1 MGETWQLISGKI
13 QSNETAWEAGL
24 REIHEE
30 TGIKPTEYYRI
41 PEVSHFYRHEDDSV
55 NTMIMFCAFTTPDV
69 QVQLNSE
76 HTEFQWVPIEQAA
89 KMLLW
94 SVDRKA
100 LESTRQMI
108 LSPSPVKSHLRI
120 V

>member
-24 REIHEE
+24 REIREE
-30 TGIKPTEYYRI
+30 TGIEPTEYYRI

-55 NTMIMFCAFTTPDV
+55 NMMIMFCAFAASDV

-94 SVDRKA
+94 SVDRTA
-100 LESTRQMI
+100 LESIRQRI
-108 LSPSPVKSHLRI
+108 LNPSPVKSHLRI